1 MVFPTDTVYGIA
13 ADAFSPLAVTLL
25 LASKGRSRKMPPPV
39 LIPQAERPRWPRHGR
54 SGRGAAAGRGVLARR
69 PDPDPAC
76 PAVAGLGSRRDQGHR
91 GPADPGR
98 RDRPGPADAYRTAR
112 RVLREPHRAR
122 RGADRRGGRSPAG
135 GIRGGLPGGRT
146 PARRG
151 CRGPRLDHRRRDG
164 PAAARGPPGSHQPR
178 APARRGSR
186 RPGHRRQRRRTLPE
200 PLRAAEPPPAERRAA
215 APEPAAAPASPA
227 PHDAGAPARPV
238 PRRRSDPRDGVR
250 ADRGPQHASWPR
262 AGPGSWWGTTCT
274 A

>member
-39 LIPQAERPRWPRHGR
+39 LIPQAERPRWPGHGR

-76 PAVAGLGSRRDQGHR
+76 PAVAGLGSRRDQGHG

-98 RDRPGPADAYRTAR
+98 RDRPGPADAYRTPR

-122 RGADRRGGRSPAG
+122 RGADRRGRRSPAG

-146 PARRG
+146 PARR
-151 CRGPRLDHRRRDG
+151 RRRRPRLDHRRRDG
-164 PAAARGPPGSHQPR
+164 AALARRPAGSHQPR
-178 APARRGSR
+178 PPARRGAR
-186 RPGHRRQRRRTLPE
+186 RPGHRRQRRRCCRSPLRMRRRSRAE
-200 PLRAAEPPPAERRAA
+200 PLRRGDA
-215 APEPAAAPASPA
+215 APEP
-227 PHDAGAPARPV
+227 
-238 PRRRSDPRDGVR
+238 
-250 ADRGPQHASWPR
+250 
-262 AGPGSWWGTTCT
+262 GS